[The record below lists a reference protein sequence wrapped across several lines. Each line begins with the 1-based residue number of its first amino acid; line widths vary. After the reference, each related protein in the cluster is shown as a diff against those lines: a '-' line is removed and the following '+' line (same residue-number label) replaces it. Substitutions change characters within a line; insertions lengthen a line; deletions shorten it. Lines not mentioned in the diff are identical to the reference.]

1 MSRPP
6 HTLTHV
12 KNSLRIALG
21 LLFIVATS
29 WLPTPAQACACGAL
43 VTDSAANINAETAFV
58 VMNDGRERIDMV
70 MHLDGEASTAAWIM
84 PLPPGGKVSLGD
96 KDIFGRLKELTKPRP
111 RYVPQFLPDSR
122 DRGPQSGVG
131 GPKDGAAPGVQVVDV
146 QTVGPFEVTTL
157 QGTSAAAVNEWL
169 ETNGFPAR
177 KEVETTFQEYL
188 DAGWQITATR
198 LTPGGDSAALSSGLD
213 SLRMEFPTDEP
224 IYPIKLS
231 RHARTRQG
239 VKLFVLADHRM
250 DAQGPT
256 SYSHDLNVKFAGKV
270 PANELGL
277 GDGERYLTAVE
288 GNFMP
293 TEITDDI
300 RFTQADSDE
309 EYVSTYDVDIPV
321 WKAYPALLL
330 AGVLTWLII
339 RRYRRTQQ
347 AGPVRAGRP

>member
-1 MSRPP
+1 
-6 HTLTHV
+6 V
-12 KNSLRIALG
+12 KNALRICLG

-43 VTDSAANINAETAFV
+43 VTDSEANINAETAFV

-96 KDIFGRLKELTKPRP
+96 KDVFGRLKELTKPRP

-177 KEVETTFQEYL
+177 KEVETTFQPPRP
-188 DAGWQITATR
+188 AHRPPPPPGR
-198 LTPGGDSAALSSGLD
+198 PPGGASAALSSGLD
-213 SLRMEFPTDEP
+213 SLRMEFPTGEP

-231 RHARTRQG
+231 RHAQTRQG
-239 VKLFVLADHRM
+239 VRLFVLADHRI

-256 SYSHDLNVKFAGKV
+256 SSSHDLNVTFAGKV
-270 PANELGL
+270 PAGEVGL
-277 GDGERYLTAVE
+277 GDGERYLTALE
-288 GNFMP
+288 GSFEP
-293 TEITDDI
+293 AKISDDI
-300 RFTQADSDE
+300 RFAQADSDKE
-309 EYVSTYDVDIPV
+309 HIPTYEVAIPV
-321 WKAYPALLL
+321 WKAYPVLLL
-330 AGVLTWLII
+330 VVGFAWLLIHRRRRKRLTDPA
-339 RRYRRTQQ
+339 RT
-347 AGPVRAGRP
+347 GRP

>member
-1 MSRPP
+1 M
-6 HTLTHV
+6 
-12 KNSLRIALG
+12 KNFLRITLG

-29 WLPTPAQACACGAL
+29 WLPSPAQACACGAL
-43 VTDSAANINAETAFV
+43 VTDSDANINAETAFV

-96 KDIFGRLKELTKPRP
+96 KDVFDRLKELTKPRP

-157 QGTSAAAVNEWL
+157 QGTSAAAVNDWL
-169 ETNGFPAR
+169 KTNGFPAR

-198 LTPGGDSAALSSGLD
+198 LTPGGDSAALSNGLD

-250 DAQGPT
+250 DT
-256 SYSHDLNVKFAGKV
+256 
-270 PANELGL
+270 
-277 GDGERYLTAVE
+277 
-288 GNFMP
+288 
-293 TEITDDI
+293 
-300 RFTQADSDE
+300 
-309 EYVSTYDVDIPV
+309 
-321 WKAYPALLL
+321 
-330 AGVLTWLII
+330 
-339 RRYRRTQQ
+339 
-347 AGPVRAGRP
+347 

>member
-29 WLPTPAQACACGAL
+29 WLPTPAQACACGVL
-43 VTDSAANINAETAFV
+43 VTGSEANINAETAFV

-96 KDIFGRLKELTKPRP
+96 KDVFSRLKELTKPRP

-231 RHARTRQG
+231 QHARTRQG

-256 SYSHDLNVKFAGKV
+256 SSSHDLNVTFAGKV
-270 PANELGL
+270 PAGEVGL
-277 GDGERYLTAVE
+277 GDGERYLTALE
-288 GNFMP
+288 GSFEP
-293 TEITDDI
+293 AKISDDI
-300 RFTQADSDE
+300 RFAQADSDKE
-309 EYVSTYDVDIPV
+309 HIPTYEVAIPV
-321 WKAYPALLL
+321 WKAYPVLLL
-330 AGVLTWLII
+330 VVGFAWLLIHRRRRKRLTDPA
-339 RRYRRTQQ
+339 RT
-347 AGPVRAGRP
+347 GRP